1 MPVKVLMIIIAV
13 FSLQMPF
20 SFAKPI
26 LNVGTHST
34 DFQNSDFD
42 DYRNALLDNFETTF
56 TSVGTLS
63 AQSLAGI
70 NMLTIDLANFQS
82 SSEQTAMV
90 NFVNGGGTVVM
101 NAFSNTCCGI
111 DFPSNANTLLN
122 PFGLEGINGGFTAAT
137 HSVNFIDNEI
147 VNGPFGLVSTYTNQ
161 FESEFRPQTGNTF
174 AGLGVDV
181 LVGNSNS
188 AFLAYLGPDPSNQRL
203 GQVFIHTN
211 YHAFGDSDAFSGTG
225 NFNDADNR
233 ALLLNV
239 AASAAAVAVPEV
251 NTVIF
256 MLTGISIAAL
266 LRKNK

>member
-1 MPVKVLMIIIAV
+1 MIMV
-13 FSLQMPF
+13 GLSLLILPF
-20 SFAKPI
+20 ASAKPV

-56 TSVGTLS
+56 TSIGTLS
-63 AQSLAGI
+63 AQNLAGI
-70 NMLTIDLANFQS
+70 NMLTIDLTNFQS

-90 NFVNGGGTVVM
+90 NFVNSGGTLVM
-101 NAFSNTCCGI
+101 NAFSNTCCNI

-137 HSVNFIDNEI
+137 HSVNFVDNEI

-161 FESEFRPQTGNTF
+161 FESEFRPQAGNTF

-181 LVGNSNS
+181 LVGDSNS
-188 AFLAYLGPDPSNQRL
+188 AFLAYLGPDPSSQRL

-211 YHAFGDSDAFSGTG
+211 YHAFGDSDAFSATG

-239 AASAAAVAVPEV
+239 AASAATVAVPETS
-251 NTVIF
+251 TVFF
-256 MLTGISIAAL
+256 MLIGISAVVM